1 MIGLQKLLVAGDQ
14 VAAHAG
20 FLVHHRVIAF
30 CSVSNTSVVWTRQF
44 LAHSITRSLSYTIA
58 LLANMTTSR
67 AANAAISLR
76 EIGKFAK
83 ADT

>member
-1 MIGLQKLLVAGDQ
+1 M
-14 VAAHAG
+14 
-20 FLVHHRVIAF
+20 
-30 CSVSNTSVVWTRQF
+30 
-44 LAHSITRSLSYTIA
+44 A
-58 LLANMTTSR
+58 LLANMTTTT